1 MDIGVMVG
9 GGGLGAVVDAVR
21 EVAEAGVLRAWVPQV
36 FGVEAL
42 TAIAVAGREIPGIEL
57 GTAVVPTY
65 PRHPLVLAGQALTTS
80 AALARG
86 TGGVPPT
93 KAAGAAKND
102 GNRLHLGIGLSHQLV
117 IEGMLGMAYEKPAV
131 HMREYLSALR
141 PALNRQPVDVKG
153 ETLEAHTLMGP
164 LTVDDAGLVPI
175 LVAALGPALLRVT
188 GELADGTLTWMAA
201 PSVIGERIAPQ
212 ITAAAEAAG
221 RPRPR
226 VGVGLP
232 VAVTDDID
240 AALERA
246 AASYAVYG
254 TLPSYKRL
262 LDEAGLDGPAGVV
275 IAGDEDEVARRIRAL
290 ADVGATELLAS
301 PIGSRAVRRETLRVL
316 GALARETAPTS

>member
-9 GGGLGAVVDAVR
+9 GSGLGSVVAAVR
-21 EVAEAGVLRAWVPQV
+21 EVAEAGVGRAWIPQV

-80 AALARG
+80 AAL
-86 TGGVPPT
+86 GGS
-93 KAAGAAKND
+93 
-102 GNRLHLGIGLSHQLV
+102 RLHLGIGLSHQLV
-117 IEGMLGMAYEKPAV
+117 IEGMLGMAFERPAL

-141 PALNRQPVDVKG
+141 PALDGQPVDVKG
-153 ETLEAHTLMGP
+153 ETLRAATLMGP
-164 LTVDDAGLVPI
+164 LTVDDAGPVPI
-175 LVAALGPALLRVT
+175 PVMVAALGPALLRVA

-201 PSVIGERIAPQ
+201 PQVVGERIAPS

-226 VGVGLP
+226 VGIGLP
-232 VAVTDDID
+232 VAVTSDVD
-240 AALERA
+240 AVLERA
-246 AASYAVYG
+246 AAQFAIYG

-275 IAGDEDEVARRIRAL
+275 IAGDEGEVAARIRAL
-290 ADVGATELLAS
+290 ADVGATEFLAS
-301 PIGSRAVRRETLRVL
+301 PAGSRAERRETLRVL
-316 GALARETAPTS
+316 GALARGEL

>member
-9 GGGLGAVVDAVR
+9 GSGLGGVLDAVR
-21 EVAEAGVLRAWVPQV
+21 EAAEAGIGRAWVPQV

-80 AALARG
+80 AAL
-86 TGGVPPT
+86 GG
-93 KAAGAAKND
+93 A
-102 GNRLHLGIGLSHQLV
+102 RLHLGIGLSHQLV
-117 IEGMLGMAYEKPAV
+117 IEGMLGMKFERPAL

-141 PALNRQPVDVKG
+141 PALDGQPVDVRG
-153 ETLEAHTLMGP
+153 ETLRATTLMGP
-164 LTVDDAGLVPI
+164 IKVDDAGPVPI
-175 LVAALGPALLRVT
+175 LVAALGPALLRVA

-201 PSVIGERIAPQ
+201 PEVIGERIAPS
-212 ITAAAEAAG
+212 INAAAEAAA

-232 VAVTDDID
+232 VSVTNDVER
-240 AALERA
+240 ALERA
-246 AASYAVYG
+246 DSTYAIYG

-275 IAGDEDEVARRIRAL
+275 IAGDEDEVVRRIRAL
-290 ADVGATELLAS
+290 ADVGATEFLAA
-301 PIGSRAVRRETLRVL
+301 PIGNRAERRETLRVL
-316 GALARETAPTS
+316 GALAREAAPAA